1 MSEGYGTER
10 RGRKVLLKSGMQ
22 GPLGAIASLRMWPRV
37 GFPGSAAKNLPTMQ
51 DTQETWVQSLGWE
64 DLLEEGMETPSSI
77 LAWKIPWTEEP
88 GGLQS
93 MGSQKSCTGLKGL
106 REREMRRG
114 MVGRIRG
121 RKTKERAVNNSKTGR
136 EAAAVLGGM

>member
-1 MSEGYGTER
+1 MDRGAWGATVHGVTKELHRTER
-10 RGRKVLLKSGMQ
+10 
-22 GPLGAIASLRMWPRV
+22 
-37 GFPGSAAKNLPTMQ
+37 
-51 DTQETWVQSLGWE
+51 
-64 DLLEEGMETPSSI
+64 
-77 LAWKIPWTEEP
+77 TERE
-88 GGLQS
+88 
-93 MGSQKSCTGLKGL
+93 